1 MNGNVYEGKWRNDK
15 KNGLGK
21 YYFFAMDEYY
31 EGEFQNNMKHGFGK
45 YTFSNGDIYEGNFRD
60 NKR

>member
-1 MNGNVYEGKWRNDK
+1 
-15 KNGLGK
+15 
-21 YYFFAMDEYY
+21 MDEYY